1 MTLVSNVLGRWQ
13 QHLVKIIGAL
23 VLTALL
29 FSTGCSNPQGIEPS
43 TVTETAKSSLF
54 TPSPPIK
61 QVDTPELIQELA
73 PWLDTYEPQVQ
84 ILEPKAEEVFDKTTV
99 SVVLRV
105 KDLPIYKDT
114 RWEMGPH
121 LVLLLDNQPYGAIY
135 DLDQSITL
143 TDLTPGTHTI
153 RIFAERPWHESFKNE
168 GAYAQA
174 TFHIFA
180 KTDENA
186 PKANQ
191 PLLTYGAPMG
201 VYGAEPILLD
211 FYLTEAPL
219 HQVAV
224 DNPTISDWRVR
235 YTINGHSITLQDW
248 QPIYIEGLKPGK
260 NWVQLTLVNEDGKP
274 IAGVF
279 NNTVRLI
286 DYDPNDNNSLAKII
300 RGEVAL
306 EDVGGIIDPTYE
318 PPVVE
323 EPEVAVPEVA
333 APEVAAPEVAAP
345 EVAAPEVAAPE
356 VIESP
361 TLDEPEVAAPEVA
374 APSLLEKLDKPG
386 DLAPAQP
393 ETLEQEIP
401 DIAAPEIIETAEPSE
416 NTGGSIDQT
425 MQDNSLTEDRDTEDR
440 DDAEVDESD
449 LPVTETTAVPERSDK
464 FDLEISA
471 ESATSA
477 DTEENIEPSSEAL
490 SEQTPITDKQ
500 DSSSRRYFQK
510 LYDYSDR
517 AMKNRDRN

>member
-1 MTLVSNVLGRWQ
+1 MT
-13 QHLVKIIGAL
+13 
-23 VLTALL
+23 
-29 FSTGCSNPQGIEPS
+29 
-43 TVTETAKSSLF
+43 
-54 TPSPPIK
+54 
-61 QVDTPELIQELA
+61 

-84 ILEPKAEEVFDKTTV
+84 ILEPKAEEVLDKTTV
-99 SVVLRV
+99 SVVVRV

-114 RWEMGPH
+114 TWEMGPH
-121 LVLLLDNQPYGAIY
+121 LELLLDNQPYGAIY

-191 PLLTYGAPMG
+191 PLLTYGAPTG
-201 VYGAEPILLD
+201 TYGAEPILLD

-224 DNPTISDWRVR
+224 DNPTISDWRVQ
-235 YTINGHSITLQDW
+235 YTINGNCITLEDW
-248 QPIYIEGLKPGK
+248 QPIYIEGLKPGT

-300 RGEVAL
+300 RGDVAL
-306 EDVGGIIDPTYE
+306 EEVGGIIDPTYE

-323 EPEVAVPEVA
+323 EPEVAAPKVA
-333 APEVAAPEVAAP
+333 APEVAAPEAVESP
-345 EVAAPEVAAPE
+345 TLDELEVAAPEVA
-356 VIESP
+356 V
-361 TLDEPEVAAPEVA
+361 PEVAV
-374 APSLLEKLDKPG
+374 PSILDKLDKPG
-386 DLAPAQP
+386 ELAPAQL
-393 ETLEQEIP
+393 ETLEQKIP
-401 DIAAPEIIETAEPSE
+401 DIVAPAVTETAEPFE
-416 NTGGSIDQT
+416 NTGDSLDQT
-425 MQDNSLTEDRDTEDR
+425 MQDNSLTEDHDIEDH
-440 DDAEVDESD
+440 DQADVDEAN

-464 FDLEISA
+464 LDLETSA
-471 ESATSA
+471 ESANSA
-477 DTEENIEPSSEAL
+477 DIEESIKPSSEAMV
-490 SEQTPITDKQ
+490 EQAPITDKQ

>member
-323 EPEVAVPEVA
+323 EPEVAAPEVAVPEVA
-333 APEVAAPEVAAP
+333 VPEVAV
-345 EVAAPEVAAPE
+345 PEVAAPE

-374 APSLLEKLDKPG
+374 APSILEKLDKPG
-386 DLAPAQP
+386 ELAPAQP

-440 DDAEVDESD
+440 DDAKVDESD

-464 FDLEISA
+464 LDLEISA